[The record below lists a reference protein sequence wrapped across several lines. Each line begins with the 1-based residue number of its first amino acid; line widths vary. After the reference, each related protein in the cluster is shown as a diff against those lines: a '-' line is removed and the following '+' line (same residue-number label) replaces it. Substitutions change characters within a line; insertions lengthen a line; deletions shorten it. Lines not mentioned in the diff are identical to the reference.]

1 MSAANPM
8 KKFRGML
15 PLAGLAAVLLAGNA
29 AAESLQQAWDT
40 ALAADRSLKATRENT
55 AAAADL
61 LEAAKSAR
69 LPNVALEAGYTA
81 LDQTPA
87 AKAEFFGQSLQ
98 MPLAQKESGAYKAMA
113 TLPLYTGG
121 RIERGIDAA
130 AAGLEAAR
138 LGEAGDVQNLK
149 LRVADAYVNGLRAG
163 RMLKV
168 AQSHVESLTAH
179 ARDVENLHEQGMVAK
194 SDLLSARVALAD
206 ARQKALQAANA
217 LDLARAA
224 YNRLLGRP
232 LEQAVSLDE
241 LAPEAGQP
249 SLARL
254 SERALV
260 QRTELAALARQIEA
274 LRHQA
279 AAVRGENRPQV
290 ALSGGYGYQENRYQV
305 HEGQWMVTLGARWNL
320 FDGGVVSHRAGA
332 VERQAA
338 ALTEQR
344 EDLASVITLQVRQA
358 WLDVEETR
366 KRIEV
371 TQSAIAQAEENLR
384 VVRDRYT
391 NGLSTNTEVLDAET
405 LRVNSEANHAAAL
418 YDAALAGL
426 RLKRAVGEL

>member
-1 MSAANPM
+1 MISTNPIQRL
-8 KKFRGML
+8 RGVL

-40 ALAADRSLKATRENT
+40 ALAVDRGLKAARENT
-55 AAAADL
+55 AAAASL
-61 LEAAKSAR
+61 LEAARSSR
-69 LPNVALEAGYTA
+69 LPNVSLEAGYTA
-81 LDQTPA
+81 LDNTPA
-87 AKAEFFGQSLQ
+87 FRADLLGQSLQ
-98 MPLAQKESGAYKAMA
+98 MPMAQRESAAYKAMA

-138 LGEAGDVQNLK
+138 LGETADVQNLK

-168 AQSHVESLTAH
+168 AESHVESLAAH
-179 ARDVENLHEQGMVAK
+179 ARDVGNLHEQGMVAR

-232 LEQAVSLDE
+232 LEQAVNLDE
-241 LAPEAGQP
+241 LTPEAGQP
-249 SLARL
+249 SLATL
-254 SERALV
+254 TDRALA
-260 QRTELAALARQIEA
+260 QRSELAALAGQIEA

-279 AAVRGENRPQV
+279 AAVRGENRPQI

-305 HEGQWMVTLGARWNL
+305 HEGQWMVTLGARWNV
-320 FDGGVVSHRAGA
+320 FDGGVVGHRAGA

-344 EDLASVITLQVRQA
+344 EELASVVALQVRQA
-358 WLDVEETR
+358 WLDVEETG

-371 TQSAIAQAEENLR
+371 TRSAIDQAEENLR
-384 VVRDRYT
+384 VVRDRYA
-391 NGLSTNTEVLDAET
+391 NGLSTHTEVLDAET
-405 LRVNSEANHAAAL
+405 LRVNSEANHAAAR

-426 RLKRAVGEL
+426 RLKRAVGDL

>member
-1 MSAANPM
+1 LRAS
-8 KKFRGML
+8 
-15 PLAGLAAVLLAGNA
+15 
-29 AAESLQQAWDT
+29 
-40 ALAADRSLKATRENT
+40 RENT
-55 AAAADL
+55 AAAASQ
-61 LEAAKSAR
+61 LEAAQSTR
-69 LPNVALEAGYTA
+69 LPSVSLEAGYTA
-81 LDQTPA
+81 LDNTPTS
-87 AKAEFFGQSLQ
+87 KADLLGQSLQ
-98 MPLAQKESGAYKAMA
+98 MPVAQRESVVYKAMA

-121 RIERGIDAA
+121 RIEGGIDAA
-130 AAGLEAAR
+130 AASLEAAR

-149 LRVADAYVNGLRAG
+149 LRVADAYVNVLRAG

-168 AQSHVESLTAH
+168 AESHVESLTAH
-179 ARDVENLHEQGMVAK
+179 TRDVENLHEQGMVAR
-194 SDLLSARVALAD
+194 SDLLSVRVALAD

-249 SLARL
+249 SLASL
-254 SERALV
+254 TDRALV
-260 QRTELAALARQIEA
+260 QRSELAALARQTEA
-274 LRHQA
+274 LRYQA
-279 AAVRGENRPQV
+279 VAVRGENRPQV

-305 HEGQWMVTLGARWNL
+305 HEGQWMVTLGVRWNV
-320 FDGGVVSHRAGA
+320 FDGGVVSHRADA

-344 EDLASVITLQVRQA
+344 DDLASAIALQVRQA

-384 VVRDRYT
+384 VVRDRYA

-405 LRVNSEANHAAAL
+405 LRANSEANHAAAR

-426 RLKRAVGEL
+426 RLKRAAGDL

>member
-1 MSAANPM
+1 MNPANPIQRL
-8 KKFRGML
+8 RGVL

-40 ALAADRSLKATRENT
+40 ALAADRGLKAARENT
-55 AAAADL
+55 AAAASL
-61 LEAAKSAR
+61 LEAARSSR
-69 LPNVALEAGYTA
+69 LPNVSLEAGYTA
-81 LDQTPA
+81 LDNTPA
-87 AKAEFFGQSLQ
+87 FRADLLGQSLQ
-98 MPLAQKESGAYKAMA
+98 MPMAQRESAAYKAMA

-138 LGEAGDVQNLK
+138 LGETADVQNLK

-168 AQSHVESLTAH
+168 AESHVESLAAH
-179 ARDVENLHEQGMVAK
+179 ARDVGNLHEQGMVAR

-217 LDLARAA
+217 LDLTRAA

-232 LEQAVSLDE
+232 LDQAVGLDE
-241 LAPEAGQP
+241 LAPETGQP

-254 SERALV
+254 TDRALV
-260 QRTELAALARQIEA
+260 QRSELAALAGQIEA

-279 AAVRGENRPQV
+279 AAVRGENRPQI

-305 HEGQWMVTLGARWNL
+305 HEGQWMVTLGARWNV
-320 FDGGVVSHRAGA
+320 FDGGVVGHRASA

-344 EDLASVITLQVRQA
+344 EELASVVALQVRQA

-371 TQSAIAQAEENLR
+371 TQSAIDQAEENLR
-384 VVRDRYT
+384 VVRDRYA
-391 NGLSTNTEVLDAET
+391 NGLSTHTEVLDAET
-405 LRVNSEANHAAAL
+405 LRVNSEANHAAAR

-426 RLKRAVGEL
+426 RLKRAVGDL